1 LKIRIVFDQVEEQIM
16 AQENSL
22 IFLPDISGF
31 TKFVSS
37 TESEHSQ
44 HIIAELL
51 ELLIDNE
58 ELELTLSD
66 IEGDAIFYYK
76 YRSVPTQEEL
86 FKQVKKMF
94 VNFHSHLKLY
104 EERRICQ
111 CGACCSASELNLKFF
126 AHAGLV
132 DFIKI
137 KEDKKP
143 YGQDVIV
150 AHRLMKNDVPIDDY
164 LLVSQGVFD
173 AWGIDEVNI
182 PTELKGIKSHTEYDL
197 GRVDYQYFEL
207 SPYRKY
213 AKLPDPV
220 KTIIASDPV
229 VKISETIGQ
238 RPQELFEF
246 VSNFDYRL
254 KYNKGVDSIDY
265 QKNRVNRVG
274 TNHICVINNKKI
286 EFETVTK
293 DLGEDKL
300 VYGELT
306 HDFPIVKDMATFF
319 VIEPDRDK
327 SKITIEAHPQNP
339 SLFSK
344 IVLFFLKIFI
354 SKSIKELLANIK
366 TAVEKEEL
374 ITQEPDLLKP
384 HSAV

>member
-1 LKIRIVFDQVEEQIM
+1 M
-16 AQENSL
+16 AQANSL

-31 TKFVSS
+31 TNFVSS

-58 ELELTLSD
+58 ELDLTLSD

-76 YRSVPTQEEL
+76 YKSVPTQEEL
-86 FKQVKKMF
+86 FNQVKKMF

-126 AHAGLV
+126 AHAGEM

-173 AWGIDEVNI
+173 AWGVDVVSI
-182 PTELKGIKSHTEYDL
+182 PIELEGIKGHTEYDL
-197 GRVDYQYFEL
+197 GRVDYQYFKL
-207 SPYRKY
+207 NPFRKY
-213 AKLPDPV
+213 AKLPNPV
-220 KTIIASDPV
+220 KTIISTDPV
-229 VKISETIGQ
+229 IKISETIKKA
-238 RPQELFEF
+238 PQDLFEL
-246 VSNFDYRL
+246 VSNLDHRL
-254 KYNKGVDSIDY
+254 KFNTDVDGFKY
-265 QKNRVNRVG
+265 QKDRVNRVG
-274 TNHICVINNKKI
+274 TKHTCVVNNKNI
-286 EFETVTK
+286 EFETVTNNDFGK
-293 DLGEDKL
+293 DKL

-306 HDFPIVKDMATFF
+306 HDFPIIKDMATFF
-319 VIEPDRDK
+319 VIEPEGEQ

-339 SLFSK
+339 SFLSK
-344 IVLFFLKIFI
+344 IALFFLKGILAR
-354 SKSIKELLANIK
+354 STKSLIKNLKSEA
-366 TAVEKEEL
+366 EKEQL
-374 ITQEPDLLKP
+374 IMQ
-384 HSAV
+384 